1 MYIWVLL
8 RCMRNNYNTYVE
20 AHKHELTGLLV
31 GGIRDKW
38 SHKWSKNKPIRK
50 EEERRV
56 EARDV

>member
-1 MYIWVLL
+1 
-8 RCMRNNYNTYVE
+8 MRNNYNTYVE

-38 SHKWSKNKPIRK
+38 SHKWSKNKQIRK